1 MRTPSTWRS
10 TAVLGLAAFTLH
22 QLVYLVSFGA
32 GAGHALQGRGHA
44 YLSFAGP
51 LLAVLALCAIAASLM
66 AARRGGT
73 NVPGGR
79 TGSWLLWSLLLL
91 AIFLVQETTESLLAT
106 GGVGDVTALL
116 QHVAGL
122 PVLAAAA
129 IGRLVTTALT
139 GLTLLERGLAR
150 RPTGRRARAP
160 RRGRA
165 AGRVGVS
172 RLLAGPAVGLA
183 PRPPPPPPGLAFPRP
198 APPATPPQEG
208 FVASPPGPFR

>member
-51 LLAVLALCAIAASLM
+51 LLAVLALCAIAASLTA

-73 NVPGGR
+73 SMPGGR
-79 TGSWLLWSLLLL
+79 TGGWLFWSLLLL
-91 AIFLVQETTESLLAT
+91 AIFVVQETTESLLTT
-106 GGVGDVTALL
+106 GGVGDVVGLL

-139 GLTLLERGLAR
+139 GLTLLERGLGR
-150 RPTGRRARAP
+150 RSAVRRARAP
-160 RRGRA
+160 RRLLA
-165 AGRVGVS
+165 AGRVVLS
-172 RLLAGPAVGLA
+172 RVLLDLA
-183 PRPPPPPPGLAFPRP
+183 FGFARRPPPLA
-198 APPATPPQEG
+198 QG
-208 FVASPPGPFR
+208 